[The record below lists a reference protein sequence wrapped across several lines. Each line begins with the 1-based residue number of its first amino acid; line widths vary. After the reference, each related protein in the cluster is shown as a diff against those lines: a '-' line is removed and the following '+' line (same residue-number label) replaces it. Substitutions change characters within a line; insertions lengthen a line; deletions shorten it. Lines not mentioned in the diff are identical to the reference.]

1 MQYREHAIYS
11 PRYRT
16 IKHDSNGTMPHVHS
30 IEIEGGLSA
39 WPSLSDRRDDDSG
52 ACPSPLVPPYA
63 LLQAAHAPFSKRRA
77 LLFYSPS
84 RARVAFCARR
94 VALSSITRH
103 SKKGN
108 NHGIQQDRLHLSG
121 RNRRFR
127 SVLLRHVRGSRNYFA
142 PLVQSSV
149 V

>member
-1 MQYREHAIYS
+1 M
-11 PRYRT
+11 T
-16 IKHDSNGTMPHVHS
+16 IVIRQTRRRFRSMPQ
-30 IEIEGGLSA
+30 
-39 WPSLSDRRDDDSG
+39 PSC
-52 ACPSPLVPPYA
+52 APYA

-77 LLFYSPS
+77 LLFCCLVQ
-84 RARVAFCARR
+84 ARMAFYAPR

-108 NHGIQQDRLHLSG
+108 NHGIQQDRPHLPG

-127 SVLLRHVRGSRNYFA
+127 PVLLRHVRGSCNYFA
-142 PLVQSSV
+142 LLVQSSV